1 MAKRIAGHRGNS
13 TRSILVGLAIS
24 LAGFLYGIDTGIIAS
39 TIAHDSFKRY
49 MYGPSMDNASIE
61 GGIVSGYYAGYA
73 VGSGAAAYTMD
84 RISRRW
90 TLLLA
95 CFISIIGA
103 ILQAAAVNPAMMIV
117 GRALSGSSTGMV
129 YPTAPVY
136 LAELSLA
143 ENRGFLVGLKGL
155 MNTLG
160 FLVAGFI
167 GYAGAFAYGDLQ
179 WRIPLATQ
187 GPPAVLLA
195 ILTAFLPYSPRWLA
209 QRERYSDAKK
219 VMYSLHGHRGDDI
232 VEAEFTEMCEQIRLE
247 AGSKKMENF
256 KKLFTRQYIRRT
268 LLACLIVNM
277 QKLSGSNVLQN
288 YQSILYASLGYEGN
302 TVLLIGAL
310 YGFSAVIGQIINVFF
325 TADHWTRRKTVISGS
340 YTLAVT
346 LAVLTAL
353 SYFYADGVNPAGSRA
368 AVAFIFLFAF
378 AYSFFFNSSQFLP
391 ILFSSLH
398 PKLRQVKGF
407 FNRRLEHS
415 TRACAQSAREC
426 LGWVLVAEIFPLP
439 LRGIGVGFSVFTQSI
454 TAIWLSYAASIA
466 FDNIS
471 WRFYFVFIAANLFAG
486 TIYLLYLPETRF
498 LTLEEVAAKFGDE
511 VITREDVKDE
521 RAGSPENFNR
531 AERAKA
537 TSDHVETLTN

>member
-13 TRSILVGLAIS
+13 ARSILVGLAIS

-49 MYGPSMDNASIE
+49 MYGPGNDGGSIQA
-61 GGIVSGYYAGYA
+61 GIVSGYYAGYA
-73 VGSGAAAYTMD
+73 FGSALAAYIMD
-84 RISRRW
+84 KLSRRW
-90 TLLLA
+90 TLLLG
-95 CFISIIGA
+95 CCLSLVGA

-117 GRALSGSSTGMV
+117 GRAFSGSSTGIV

-187 GPPAVLLA
+187 GPPALLMAVLT
-195 ILTAFLPYSPRWLA
+195 IFLPYSPRWLA
-209 QRERYSDAKK
+209 QRERYTDAKK
-219 VMYSLHGHRGDDI
+219 VMYSLHGHRGDDV
-232 VEAEFTEMCEQIRLE
+232 VEAEFAEMCEQIRLE
-247 AGSKKMENF
+247 AGPTKMDNF

-288 YQSILYASLGYEGN
+288 YQSILYASLGYKGN

-310 YGFSAVIGQIINVFF
+310 YGFSAIIGQVINVFA

-340 YTLAVT
+340 YTLALL
-346 LAVLTAL
+346 LAVETAL
-353 SYFYADGVNPAGSRA
+353 SKFYADGVNENGSRV
-368 AVAFIFLFAF
+368 AVAFIFLFSF
-378 AYSFFFNSSQFLP
+378 AYSFFFNS
-391 ILFSSLH
+391 
-398 PKLRQVKGF
+398 V
-407 FNRRLEHS
+407 
-415 TRACAQSAREC
+415 A
-426 LGWVLVAEIFPLP
+426 WVIVAEIFPLG
-439 LRGIGVGFSVFTQSI
+439 LRGVGVGFSVFTQSV

-466 FDNIS
+466 FDVIS
-471 WRFYFVFIAANLFAG
+471 WRFYLVFIAANIFAG
-486 TIYLLYLPETRF
+486 TIYWLYLPETRF
-498 LTLEEVAAKFGDE
+498 LTLEEVAAEFGDE
-511 VITREDVKDE
+511 VITREDIVKAASPVATE
-521 RAGSPENFNR
+521 RK
-531 AERAKA
+531 ERTEAV
-537 TSDHVETLTN
+537 SEHVETTAR

>member
-13 TRSILVGLAIS
+13 TRSVLVGLAIS

-39 TIAHDSFKRY
+39 TIAHDSFKHY

-95 CFISIIGA
+95 CCISVIGA

-155 MNTLG
+155 MNTFG

-219 VMYSLHGHRGDDI
+219 VMYSLHGHRGEDV
-232 VEAEFTEMCEQIRLE
+232 VEAEFSEMCEQIRLE
-247 AGSKKMENF
+247 AGSNKMENF

-288 YQSILYASLGYEGN
+288 YQSILYASLGYKGN

-346 LAVLTAL
+346 LAILTAL

-378 AYSFFFNSSQFLP
+378 AYSFFFNS
-391 ILFSSLH
+391 I
-398 PKLRQVKGF
+398 
-407 FNRRLEHS
+407 
-415 TRACAQSAREC
+415 
-426 LGWVLVAEIFPLP
+426 GWVLVAEIFPLG
-439 LRGIGVGFSVFTQSI
+439 LRGVGVGFSVFTQSI

-466 FDNIS
+466 FDVIS

-486 TIYLLYLPETRF
+486 TIYFLYLPETRF
-498 LTLEEVAAKFGDE
+498 LTLEEVAAQFGDE
-511 VITREDVKDE
+511 VITREDIKAERTDFPESSNRKE
-521 RAGSPENFNR
+521 RAE
-531 AERAKA
+531 A
-537 TSDHVETLTN
+537 TSDHVETTTR

>member
-13 TRSILVGLAIS
+13 TRSVLVALAIS
-24 LAGFLYGIDTGIIAS
+24 LSGFLYGIDTGIIAS

-49 MYGPSMDNASIE
+49 MYGPSMDNPSIQA
-61 GGIVSGYYAGYA
+61 GIVSGYYAGYA

-90 TLLLA
+90 TLLLG
-95 CFISIIGA
+95 CCLSIIGA
-103 ILQAAAVNPAMMIV
+103 VLQAAAVNPAMMIV

-155 MNTLG
+155 MNTFG
-160 FLVAGFI
+160 FFVAGFI
-167 GYAGAFAYGDLQ
+167 GYAGAFAYGDIQ

-195 ILTAFLPYSPRWLA
+195 IFTVFLPYSPRWLA
-209 QRERYSDAKK
+209 QQERYGDAKK
-219 VMYSLHGHRGDDI
+219 VMYSLHGHRGDDV
-232 VEAEFTEMCEQIRLE
+232 VEAEFAEMCEQIRLE
-247 AGSKKMENF
+247 AGSSKMENF

-288 YQSILYASLGYEGN
+288 YQSVLYASLGYEGN

-340 YTLAVT
+340 YTLAVL
-346 LAVLTAL
+346 LAILTAL

-368 AVAFIFLFAF
+368 AVALIFLFAF
-378 AYSFFFNSSQFLP
+378 AYSFYFNS
-391 ILFSSLH
+391 
-398 PKLRQVKGF
+398 V
-407 FNRRLEHS
+407 
-415 TRACAQSAREC
+415 
-426 LGWVLVAEIFPLP
+426 GWVLVAEIFPLA
-439 LRGIGVGFSVFTQSI
+439 LRGVGVGFSVFTQSI

-466 FDNIS
+466 FDVIS
-471 WRFYFVFIAANLFAG
+471 WKFYFVFIAANLFAG

-511 VITREDVKDE
+511 VVTREDIK
-521 RAGSPENFNR
+521 
-531 AERAKA
+531 AERAESPGVLNRKERTDA
-537 TSDHVETLTN
+537 TSAHVETATR